1 MLGENIKTGIRNKW
15 LKLLRQIPF
24 SYIRLVAI
32 SG

>member
-15 LKLLRQIPF
+15 LKLLIRIPF
-24 SYIRLVAI
+24 SYVRLVAI